1 MMLNHLRF
9 YVKYNILFD
18 LIFFGLGA
26 FFIMQSISNKRID
39 NTLLL
44 IGFLFSGAIISKIG
58 FTIIS
63 TKKLIEKVKNT
74 KGEYPGPKNKKDFYS
89 LNVSIKEEGDS
100 LEIVKGHHLAAFIKR
115 QDIKTLS
122 EDSYLVELQTYWSNF
137 HTIHTRSNGIMYYQI
152 FIYDGIKMKELLSIE
167 EHETLVPIHDPLE
180 GSENSENFS
189 EVGDKVANYLDL
201 PIKRP
206 YIR

>member
-1 MMLNHLRF
+1 MLNHLRF

-189 EVGDKVANYLDL
+189 EVGDKVANHLDL